1 MQNPTPPS
9 QVIELWDRFSYNPL
23 TGKLYLRTTDKLVI
37 GSSYVDNRGYSGL
50 RLGVIKDGKHTSL
63 GYGKT
68 VYMWLHGHVPSAGYH
83 VDHINHDS
91 HDNRPSNLRCIT
103 VRENN
108 QNRCK
113 QKSPG
118 VYWNTNKGKWHAQI
132 RHGATRKYLGLFT
145 SEADALY
152 TYIQE
157 CIDHNY
163 PVLPHVHERLRELD
177 ALEALG
183 SP

>member
-1 MQNPTPPS
+1 MQNPTPPT
-9 QVIELWDRFSYNPL
+9 QAIELWERFSYNPL
-23 TGKLYLRTTDKLVI
+23 TGKLYLRTTGNVVK
-37 GSSYVDNRGYSGL
+37 GSSSIDNRDYRRL
-50 RLGVIKDGKHTSL
+50 RLTITRNGKSVTS
-63 GYGKT
+63 GYGKA
-68 VYMWLHGHVPSAGYH
+68 VYTWLYGHVPGPNYH

-118 VYWNTNKGKWHAQI
+118 VYWNTNIGKWHAQI
-132 RHGATRKYLGLFT
+132 RHGATKKYLGLFT

-163 PVLPHVHERLRELD
+163 PVLPHVHERLHELD